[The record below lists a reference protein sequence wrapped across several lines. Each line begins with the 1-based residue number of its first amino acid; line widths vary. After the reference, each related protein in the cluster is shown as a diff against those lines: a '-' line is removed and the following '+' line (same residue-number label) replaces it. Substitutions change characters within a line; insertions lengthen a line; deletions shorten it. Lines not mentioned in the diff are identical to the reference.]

1 MALTPRNLK
10 APILL
15 QFLFFEPLIELG
27 IEFGNTSEVSQD
39 SLFQKREVKIKW
51 NFFWVS
57 TGFHV

>member
-27 IEFGNTSEVSQD
+27 IEFGNTSEVTGF
-39 SLFQKREVKIKW
+39 SLEVKNQM
-51 NFFWVS
+51 NFFGVS